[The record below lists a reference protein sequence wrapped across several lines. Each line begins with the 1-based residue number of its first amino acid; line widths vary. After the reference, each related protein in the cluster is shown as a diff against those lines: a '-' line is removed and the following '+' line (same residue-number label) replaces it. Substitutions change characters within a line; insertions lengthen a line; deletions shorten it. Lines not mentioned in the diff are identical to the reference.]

1 MGEGVKCG
9 ALVIPWPTGAGGADR
24 GVFLTAAPC
33 TREAI
38 KDRPIHK
45 QHQPCRSGAHC
56 PWRVRPVPQT
66 IKHSRRTSQ
75 AITSQIRRCSCPATA
90 GAGWPRSDARRA
102 SAQAFRGNNFEEI
115 DVTHLLSAGTTF
127 KDVPIPFPHVTVTV
141 LAATIR
147 IRGLALPV
155 SDRNP
160 VIFDADENSLCLPI
174 FLVQARGGCGGTEPD
189 GQCRAWETPSV
200 AAAGSLGCCGTA
212 KRGGKRHSMEEN
224 DGRMGSR

>member
-1 MGEGVKCG
+1 MSIGSALPLASAAG
-9 ALVIPWPTGAGGADR
+9 AAN
-24 GVFLTAAPC
+24 
-33 TREAI
+33 
-38 KDRPIHK
+38 K
-45 QHQPCRSGAHC
+45 QALSANLPGDNQ
-56 PWRVRPVPQT
+56 PVPALLLPRNCDGTPRLHLQVWT
-66 IKHSRRTSQ
+66 LL
-75 AITSQIRRCSCPATA
+75 

-200 AAAGSLGCCGTA
+200 SAAGSLGCCGTA